1 MNLFT
6 NDIRENISINKFTWL
21 LALVCLCSLFLF
33 LDDTLFNTRG
43 EPREAVVAL
52 SMLKEGNWVLPINN
66 GIDMAYKPP
75 FFHWLV
81 ALCSLPLGY
90 VTEYSARMPSAIA
103 LSMMT
108 LAGFRFYA
116 RRRGLGLALVS
127 SLILLSN
134 FEVHRAGVA
143 CRVDMV
149 LTCMMVLS
157 LYALY

>member
-75 FFHWLV
+75 FFHWLI

-116 RRRGLGLALVS
+116 RRKAW
-127 SLILLSN
+127 
-134 FEVHRAGVA
+134 
-143 CRVDMV
+143 D
-149 LTCMMVLS
+149 
-157 LYALY
+157 